1 MQCKQPLKY
10 NHLQT
15 MFFIDFC
22 FMSRTRKNPIP
33 EIVIL
38 FGKRIKELRIERKM
52 SQMDVGAAL
61 GIDRENIR
69 KYEKGLQEPKLSTI
83 VKFAELFEVSINELL
98 IKQ

>member
-1 MQCKQPLKY
+1 MP
-10 NHLQT
+10 
-15 MFFIDFC
+15 
-22 FMSRTRKNPIP
+22 RERKNPIP

-38 FGKRIKELRIERKM
+38 FGKRIKQLRIERKM

-83 VKFAELFEVSINELL
+83 VKFAELFQVDFNNL
-98 IKQ
+98 ISK